1 MMAKISVVEI
11 LREMAFFSELK
22 NENPFKIRAL
32 QRSADLL
39 EEQGVD
45 AAELVRTGEI
55 TKIPGVGKGTQGL
68 VKEFVD
74 TGKVAEH
81 ESLRRE
87 FPAGI
92 LELLEIR
99 GLGPKKIKALYV
111 QLSIGS
117 LGELEYACQ
126 ENRLLELKGFGQKT
140 QDSVLKNIEAL
151 KANRS
156 KAILPMAMNQAEDV
170 REELLALAGVARVE
184 ETGEL
189 RRKFPVIASLD
200 FVVAGDAGLPAVLAK
215 AGFVENTGVF
225 ERKLPDS
232 LRVRVWV
239 ASAGDFGARLFSTT
253 GPDAFV
259 AGKNVKAAAE
269 EDLVFHAL
277 GLAVVP
283 AESRDKGVAPAGLVE
298 VGDIK
303 GVFHLHTTWS
313 DGKNSLAEMAAGA
326 VERGYEYL
334 GVSEHSQTAFYAN
347 GLNAKRIVE
356 QRREIE
362 GLREKFPSLRIFHG
376 IESDILADGSLDF
389 PEDVL
394 AGFDFVIASIHGQ
407 MKMSSED
414 MTRRICRALEN
425 PATTWLG
432 HWSGRLLLAREGF
445 AFDQEKVLA
454 TAAKLGKG
462 IELNS
467 NPYRLDLDWQVAGDA
482 AARGIPIGIF
492 PDAHSVGGFDDLK
505 YGVWMARKAGLT
517 AAQVVNTK
525 PRKEMETWLRERKS
539 Q

>member
-1 MMAKISVVEI
+1 MESTGVVSI

-32 QRSADLL
+32 QRSAELL
-39 EEQGVD
+39 EEQGKD
-45 AAELVRTGEI
+45 LPELVRSGGI
-55 TKIPGVGKGTQGL
+55 TKIPGVGKGTQAL

-74 TGKVAEH
+74 SGKVAEH

-87 FPAGI
+87 FPEGI

-99 GLGPKKIKALYV
+99 GLGPKKIKALYE
-111 QLSIGS
+111 QLTIGS
-117 LGELEYACQ
+117 VGELKYACQ

-156 KAILPMAMNQAEDV
+156 KAILPMAMNQAEEM
-170 REELLALAGVARVE
+170 RAELLALAGVSRVE

-200 FVVAGDAGLPAVLAK
+200 FVVAGDSELPVVLVK
-215 AGFVENTGVF
+215 AGFAEAVGVF
-225 ERKLPDS
+225 ERKLPDT
-232 LRVRVWV
+232 LKVRVW
-239 ASAGDFGARLFSTT
+239 AAGAENFGARLFSTT
-253 GPDAFV
+253 GPEKFV
-259 AGKNVKAAAE
+259 AGKNVAAAAE
-269 EDLVFHAL
+269 EELVFHAL

-283 AESRDKGVAPAGLVE
+283 PESRDLGAAPAGLVKE
-298 VGDIK
+298 SDIK

-313 DGKNSLAEMAAGA
+313 DGKNTLAEMAAGA

-347 GLNAKRIVE
+347 GLNAKRIAE

-376 IESDILADGSLDF
+376 IESDILPDGSLDF

-407 MKMSSED
+407 MRMSSEE
-414 MTRRICRALEN
+414 MTKRICRALEN

-432 HWSGRLLLAREGF
+432 HWSGRLLLAREPF

-467 NPYRLDLDWQVAGDA
+467 NPYRLDLDWQVAGSA
-482 AARGIPIGIF
+482 AALGIPIGIF

-517 AAQVVNTK
+517 AAQVSNTK
-525 PRKEMETWLRERKS
+525 SRKEMEEWLGQQKS
-539 Q
+539 R